1 MTTQDQISEAMQE
14 EFEIREAGVADL
26 MKLYEKVESIYVQA
40 SASNAYPYGRVYT
53 SDSTNCQPQHQQ
65 HEMYLFNK

>member
-14 EFEIREAGVADL
+14 EFESREAGVADL

-53 SDSTNCQPQHQQ
+53 SDSTN
-65 HEMYLFNK
+65 MTRSDVNLG